1 MLNTEMVL
9 ALVTDWTDTSE
20 SNKILKILIGN
31 NRFGLALILG
41 DW

>member
-9 ALVTDWTDTSE
+9 ALTDWTDTSE